1 VSQRHDADS
10 QRGWAVRL
18 LAQQQL
24 VLRTRAL
31 VRTYQRGS
39 LAVPV
44 LRGIDLEIIA
54 GEWVAIVGPSG
65 SGKSTLLNILGL
77 LDRPDSGAYELAGE
91 DVSHLSDK
99 QRAAIRNR
107 QVGFVFQNFNLLGRT
122 SALENVAAPLLY
134 RRVGRTERLARARV
148 ALEQVGLADRLDHDP
163 AQLSGGQMQRV
174 AIARALVG
182 DPVILLADEPTG
194 NLDRESGADILNV
207 IKDLH
212 GRGSTVV
219 TITHDPGV
227 AACAGRQLA
236 LVDGRLLAA
245 ATHAP
250 REDRKHARISR
261 SVNQR
266 AGLRKARRRRPSRGD
281 SAS

>member
-1 VSQRHDADS
+1 MRQ
-10 QRGWAVRL
+10 

-54 GEWVAIVGPSG
+54 GEWVAIIGPSG

-134 RRVGRTERLARARV
+134 RRVGRTERLTRAQA

-194 NLDRESGADILNV
+194 NLDRESAADILNV

-227 AACAGRQLA
+227 AECAGRQLA